1 MVTWFIL
8 NEESQKLIAENQS
21 SLNFKYEY
29 ANYTTID
36 EAMPEIG
43 VGFSESYIRSLYEI
57 NGLSV
62 VEPLYFGNWCGR
74 KDFLDYQDII
84 LAVKN

>member
-1 MVTWFIL
+1 MITWFIL

-36 EAMPEIG
+36 E
-43 VGFSESYIRSLYEI
+43 SL
-57 NGLSV
+57 
-62 VEPLYFGNWCGR
+62 P
-74 KDFLDYQDII
+74 
-84 LAVKN
+84 